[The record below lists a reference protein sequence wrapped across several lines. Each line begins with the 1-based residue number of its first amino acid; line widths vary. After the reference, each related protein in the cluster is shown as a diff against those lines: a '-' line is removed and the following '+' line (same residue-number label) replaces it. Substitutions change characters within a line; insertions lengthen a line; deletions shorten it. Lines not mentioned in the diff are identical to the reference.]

1 MFGNSAHG
9 TGGRSFR
16 GWLANKLVPDTK
28 SLANPTDEEF
38 AIFTGQV
45 AGAGSVT
52 VSQALRVPAVTA
64 AIRTISEAAA
74 TLDLRVVRKEG
85 AKETNEP
92 NHPVAKLLNGDVNG
106 WTSSFE
112 LTRDL
117 VAQALMYD
125 GGGLAYVGWAS
136 EKPVEIIHYRQGVI
150 TVDLT
155 ADTGEPVYR
164 MGERQISSGSIIH
177 VRGPF
182 TQAPLSLAREALG
195 FAVTL
200 SDHGRNFF
208 SNGAR
213 PSGVVGTKKSLGLD
227 GLRRFRKAFK
237 EQFAGSS
244 KSGEP
249 IVLDEEQVWK
259 PFELS
264 SADSQYLELRRYQVE
279 EIARAFNI
287 PVPMLGDLT
296 RATWSNLE
304 SKNRE
309 FLSYCLEPWLRA
321 VEAAY
326 TRALFT
332 EDERK
337 TYAVRIDRD
346 DLTRVSLTERATAIA
361 SLRASETI
369 TANEGRG
376 WLDLPQ
382 SDDAGADT
390 LANPNITVTTRTT
403 DRAAQESADG

>member
-1 MFGNSAHG
+1 MLFPAE
-9 TGGRSFR
+9 F
-16 GWLANKLVPDTK
+16 K

-38 AIFTGQV
+38 AIFTGQ
-45 AGAGSVT
+45 APGAGSVT
-52 VSQALRVPAVTA
+52 VAQALRVPAVTA

-74 TLDLRVVRKEG
+74 TLDLRVVRMDGEKE
-85 AKETNEP
+85 ANDP
-92 NHPVAKLLNGDVNG
+92 NHPVAKLLNGDVNA

-117 VAQALMYD
+117 VTQALMYD

-136 EKPVEIIHYRQGVI
+136 EKPVEIIQYRQGAI
-150 TVDLT
+150 TADLT
-155 ADTGEPVYR
+155 AETGEPVYK
-164 MGERQISSGSIIH
+164 MGERRISPQNIIH

-182 TQAPLSLAREALG
+182 TQAPLSLAREALA
-195 FAVTL
+195 FAITL
-200 SDHGRNFF
+200 NDHGRNFF
-208 SNGAR
+208 ANGAR
-213 PSGVVGTKKSLGLD
+213 PSGVVETKKSLGLE

-237 EQFAGSS
+237 EQYAGSA

-259 PFELS
+259 PFDLS

-287 PVPMLGDLT
+287 PVTFLGDLT
-296 RATWSNLE
+296 RATWSNLD

-332 EDERK
+332 EDERR

-361 SLRASETI
+361 SLRSSETI

-382 SDDAGADT
+382 SEDASANA

-403 DRAAQESADG
+403 GRAAEGNTDG